1 MAWRGRS
8 RTRLWKKSASRLGI
22 GSTLLGSH
30 SMSYRNKR
38 LSGGLRSDNS
48 VRSKHLD
55 RPHLIVREDINN
67 EYFLIFTSFRRF
79 HLCNISLTFYFKKKK
94 TATVTD
100 AISRLDY
107 DPKLNTTNEYNH
119 ATHVKSTKVKSNNHW
134 KMKIQIK
141 YF

>member
-1 MAWRGRS
+1 VAWRGRS
-8 RTRLWKKSASRLGI
+8 RTRLCKKSASRLGI

-94 TATVTD
+94 TATVTQVSFFD
-100 AISRLDY
+100 LAGSERSKQTYKTSTIS
-107 DPKLNTTNEYNH
+107 NE
-119 ATHVKSTKVKSNNHW
+119 VVVLL
-134 KMKIQIK
+134 
-141 YF
+141 